1 MGQYGTN
8 WTSILA
14 NEQFALPIMI
24 RRDNA
29 IAFDVNTS
37 ASKGLNL
44 VFSIRLDIPS
54 SAIGL
59 DAISLHLT

>member
-1 MGQYGTN
+1 
-8 WTSILA
+8 
-14 NEQFALPIMI
+14 MI